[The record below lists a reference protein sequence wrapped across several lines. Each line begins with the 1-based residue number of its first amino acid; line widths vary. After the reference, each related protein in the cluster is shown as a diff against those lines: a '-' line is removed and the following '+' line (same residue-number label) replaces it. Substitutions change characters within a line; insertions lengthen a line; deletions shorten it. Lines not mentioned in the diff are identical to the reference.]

1 MRAYD
6 IALLIALFTAV
17 SGVINDIGF
26 MGTYEI
32 PIEHTGYTD
41 SDFGDISGE
50 LITPNDNLA
59 SEDSKIGST
68 SLLSAIK
75 KLDDYVFIKTIIMRV
90 FTVNMLPTDPEYTKI
105 NNMANIIQIGCG
117 FVYMFAILQ
126 LWRKVSTKHME

>member
-26 MGTYEI
+26 LGIYEI
-32 PIEHTGYTD
+32 PLKQSGYED
-41 SDFGDISGE
+41 SDFETISGD

-75 KLDDYVFIKTIIMRV
+75 KLDDYIFIKTIIMRV
-90 FTVNMLPTDPEYTKI
+90 FTANMLPTDPDYTKI
-105 NNMANIIQIGCG
+105 NNIANIIQIGCG
-117 FVYMFAILQ
+117 FVYMFAIVQ